1 MDELL
6 SGRCR
11 LHNYEGVSLMQGNRY
26 FVACDFQTV
35 GSYREPNISPI
46 VSGFFLSIM
55 CEYNSRRMVSEGT
68 VSWAIP
74 DVHLVEKDQR
84 HRRQA

>member
-1 MDELL
+1 MVWEHRVV
-6 SGRCR
+6 SVKRCKGI
-11 LHNYEGVSLMQGNRY
+11 LH

-35 GSYREPNISPI
+35 GSYKEPNISPI
-46 VSGFFLSIM
+46 VSGFILSIM
-55 CEYNSRRMVSEGT
+55 CEYNSRRMVSEST

-74 DVHLVEKDQR
+74 DVHFVEKDQR